1 MSYISFSTWPRR
13 ATMPQGDSDFPQ
25 GDTPTCRLW
34 VLRTTSLALHSSKRA
49 TPKPL
54 YCMHNQTQRFL
65 ETLARARKASGP
77 CCVQF
82 RRPIFLRVHVF
93 QFAYSTRDLARP
105 TRVTLRRPVFL
116 KMHVFEFADSTRDLA
131 QTGCVSL
138 RRPAF
143 LKMLVFEFR
152 GQYKGF
158 GVGLF
163 AFHCAGQH
171 F

>member
-1 MSYISFSTWPRR
+1 MQASISKNAFC
-13 ATMPQGDSDFPQ
+13 D
-25 GDTPTCRLW
+25 
-34 VLRTTSLALHSSKRA
+34 
-49 TPKPL
+49 
-54 YCMHNQTQRFL
+54 
-65 ETLARARKASGP
+65 
-77 CCVQF
+77 
-82 RRPIFLRVHVF
+82 
-93 QFAYSTRDLARP
+93 FAYSTNDLGRP
-105 TRVTLRRPVFL
+105 ACVPLRRPIFL

-131 QTGCVSL
+131 QTACVPL

-158 GVGLF
+158 GVGPL